1 METVEKKG
9 QSRRQKRKSRGIKGK
24 KSSHFRTVRVGGFE
38 EGQVLC
44 YLWDIVKV
52 LEMGWG
58 EAGLESGEETGA
70 EEVQRLE
77 KQLRRR
83 VRVEIRRYFTRH
95 KRRNMRLLAGILC
108 AVLCVVW
115 LFGYQIGVDRVFGNS
130 MYPYLNDGDWI
141 VYSRRGRGI
150 RRDDV
155 IVFEKNGEIMVKR
168 VAGLPGDRVE
178 MNRTGSRVV
187 LNGVEEREEYV
198 TLTKPG
204 DEKDREPLGAPQT
217 VMNGQYLVLGDNRAE
232 SVDSRDSNVGT
243 VPSEDVLGKVVWIAR
258 KGR

>member
-1 METVEKKG
+1 METVEKRG
-9 QSRRQKRKSRGIKGK
+9 TSRRFKGK
-24 KSSHFRTVRVGGFE
+24 SSEITYQKSSHFRMARFGGFE
-38 EGQVLC
+38 EGQVIC
-44 YLWDIVKV
+44 YLWDIVKS
-52 LEMGWG
+52 L
-58 EAGLESGEETGA
+58 ETGPDTA
-70 EEVQRLE
+70 AARSAVLK

-115 LFGYQIGVDRVFGNS
+115 LFGYQIGVDRVSGNS